1 MTAAPAVRLAVVFDL
16 DGTLIDSAPDVR
28 AALNRLLAEEGRRQ
42 LSLPQ
47 VQDLVGEG
55 AAALIE
61 RAWAATGT
69 KATMAAGGAAAVAAL
84 VERYLAHYRACPAG
98 QTVVYD
104 GVMPLLERL
113 GAEGISLGICTNKPQ
128 RMTEIVLHALG
139 LSRHFAAIL
148 GGDFPRRKPDGE
160 HIRETL
166 RRMGAEGVP
175 ALYVGDS
182 ITDVRA
188 ARDAGLPVVAVDWG
202 YARMPVAQLGAD
214 RLISSYAELPAVIGE
229 LLP

>member
-1 MTAAPAVRLAVVFDL
+1 MTRAIVFDL

-28 AALNRLLAEEGRRQ
+28 AALNRLLAEEGRNT
-42 LSLPQ
+42 LSLPE

-61 RAWAATGT
+61 RAWNATGP
-69 KATMAAGGAAAVAAL
+69 AAPADSVKPL
-84 VERYLAHYRACPAG
+84 VERYLTHYRAHPADH
-98 QTVVYD
+98 TVIYE
-104 GVMPLLERL
+104 GVPEVLASLRAGGDL
-113 GAEGISLGICTNKPQ
+113 LGICTNKPH
-128 RMTEIVLHALG
+128 RMTEIVLDALG
-139 LSRHFAAIL
+139 LAGHFAAVL

-166 RRMGAEGVP
+166 RRMGAEGRA

-182 ITDVRA
+182 ITDIRA
-188 ARDAGLPVVAVDWG
+188 ARDAGVPVVAVDWG
-202 YARMPVAQLGAD
+202 YARMNPVELGAD
-214 RLISSYAELPAVIGE
+214 RLMSRFTDLPRIIGD

>member
-1 MTAAPAVRLAVVFDL
+1 MAVAPAVRLAVVFDL

-28 AALNRLLAEEGRRQ
+28 AALNHLLAEEGRRQ

-61 RAWAATGT
+61 RAWTVTGT
-69 KATMAAGGAAAVAAL
+69 KAPAAAVTAL

-104 GVMPLLERL
+104 GVVPLLERL

>member
-1 MTAAPAVRLAVVFDL
+1 MSGRAIVFDL

-28 AALNRLLAEEGRRQ
+28 AAINLLLAEEGRPQ

-55 AAALIE
+55 ATALIE

-69 KATMAAGGAAAVAAL
+69 AAAPDRVGPL

-98 QTVVYD
+98 HTLVYD
-104 GVMPLLERL
+104 GVAELLEGLRARGDL
-113 GAEGISLGICTNKPQ
+113 LGICTNKPH
-128 RMTEIVLHALG
+128 RMTEIVLEALD
-139 LSRHFAAIL
+139 LSRHFAAVL

-160 HIRETL
+160 HILETI
-166 RRMGAEGVP
+166 RRMGAEGRP

-188 ARDAGLPVVAVDWG
+188 ARNAGLPVVAVDWG
-202 YARMPVAQLGAD
+202 YARMAPADLGAD
-214 RLISSYAELPAVIGE
+214 RLISSLAQLPAVIE
-229 LLP
+229 EMLS

>member
-1 MTAAPAVRLAVVFDL
+1 VSGRAIVFDL

-28 AALNRLLAEEGRRQ
+28 AALNLLLAEEGRPQ

-55 AAALIE
+55 ATALIE

-69 KATMAAGGAAAVAAL
+69 AAAPDRVKPL
-84 VERYLAHYRACPAG
+84 VERYLAHYRACPADH
-98 QTVVYD
+98 TLVYD
-104 GVMPLLERL
+104 GVAELLEGLRARGDL
-113 GAEGISLGICTNKPQ
+113 LGICTNKPH
-128 RMTEIVLHALG
+128 RMTEIVLEALD
-139 LSRHFAAIL
+139 LSRHFAAVL

-160 HIRETL
+160 HILETI
-166 RRMGAEGVP
+166 RRMGAEGRP

-188 ARDAGLPVVAVDWG
+188 ARNAGLPVVAVDWG
-202 YARMPVAQLGAD
+202 YARMNPLDLGAD
-214 RLISSYAELPAVIGE
+214 RLISSFAQLPAVIAE
-229 LLP
+229 MLS

>member
-1 MTAAPAVRLAVVFDL
+1 MPYAVVFDL

-28 AALNRLLAEEGRRQ
+28 AALNRLLAEEDRPQ

-47 VQDLVGEG
+47 VQELVGEG
-55 AAALIE
+55 ASALIE
-61 RAWAATGT
+61 RAWAATGD
-69 KATMAAGGAAAVAAL
+69 AAAPEAVGPL
-84 VERYLAHYRACPAG
+84 VERYLAHYRDCPADH
-98 QTVVYD
+98 TVVYN
-104 GVMPLLERL
+104 GVVAMLEGLR
-113 GAEGISLGICTNKPQ
+113 AEGALLGICTNKPHH
-128 RMTEIVLHALG
+128 MTEIVLDALD
-139 LSRHFAAIL
+139 LSRHFAAMV

-166 RRMGAEGVP
+166 RRMGAEGYP

-182 ITDVRA
+182 ITDVKA

-214 RLISSYAELPAVIGE
+214 RLISSYAELPTVIRE
-229 LLP
+229 MLS

>member
-1 MTAAPAVRLAVVFDL
+1 MSVAIVFDL

-28 AALNRLLAEEGRRQ
+28 AALNRLLVEEGRPQ
-42 LSLPQ
+42 LTLAQ

-55 AAALIE
+55 ASALIE

-69 KATMAAGGAAAVAAL
+69 PAEPAAVAAL
-84 VERYLAHYRACPAG
+84 VARYLAHYRDCPADH
-98 QTVVYD
+98 TVVYD
-104 GVMPLLERL
+104 GVVAMLEGLRAG
-113 GAEGISLGICTNKPQ
+113 GASLGICTNKPSA
-128 RMTEIVLHALG
+128 MTEIVLDALD
-139 LSRHFAAIL
+139 LSRHFAAMV

-166 RRMGAEGVP
+166 RRMGAEGCR

-182 ITDVRA
+182 ITDVKA